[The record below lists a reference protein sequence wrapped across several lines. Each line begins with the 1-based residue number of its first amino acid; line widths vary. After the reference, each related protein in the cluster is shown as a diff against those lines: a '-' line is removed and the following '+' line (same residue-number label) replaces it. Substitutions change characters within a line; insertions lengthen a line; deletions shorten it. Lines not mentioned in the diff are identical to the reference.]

1 MILLFML
8 RGSGLI
14 PGQALTFVKIVD
26 HGILSAVILLHP
38 LTTKGSF
45 SYWRKFWHLLQLNR
59 LVGVSLPKYSV
70 VRLTQ

>member
-26 HGILSAVILLHP
+26 HGILSAVILLLP
-38 LTTKGSF
+38 LTTKGSCQ
-45 SYWRKFWHLLQLNR
+45 LLAKVLA
-59 LVGVSLPKYSV
+59 
-70 VRLTQ
+70 LTID